1 MRQASDAADDLN
13 RNDHDILTLV
23 RAFAGR
29 TSDVTKINH
38 WLAVGAVAIS
48 ALAGFSQELWAD
60 DLKGLNGSWQGRGM
74 VNRQDGSKERLRCQA
89 SYSNS
94 SPTINMMLT
103 CASDSY
109 KFELQSNFKSDAGKL
124 SGTWSETTR
133 RLQGNIAGNVEGD
146 TVRARVN
153 SDTFSAFLNVRT
165 VGAQQTVII
174 ESPGSTISNVSI
186 SLRKS

>member
-1 MRQASDAADDLN
+1 M
-13 RNDHDILTLV
+13 
-23 RAFAGR
+23 
-29 TSDVTKINH
+29 TKINH
-38 WLAVGAVAIS
+38 LLALAVLGAVS
-48 ALAGFSQELWAD
+48 LLGTSVELYAD
-60 DLKGLNGSWQGRGM
+60 DLKSLSGSWQGRGM
-74 VNRQDGSKERLRCQA
+74 VNRNDGTKERLRCQA
-89 SYSNS
+89 SYSNN
-94 SPTINMMLT
+94 SPTINMMLI

-109 KFELQSNFKSDAGKL
+109 KFELQSNFKADAGKL
-124 SGTWSETTR
+124 SGTWSESTR
-133 RLQGNIAGNVEGD
+133 RLGGVIAGNVDGD

>member
-1 MRQASDAADDLN
+1 MTKLN
-13 RNDHDILTLV
+13 HL
-23 RAFAGR
+23 
-29 TSDVTKINH
+29 
-38 WLAVGAVAIS
+38 LAIGAVAFS
-48 ALAGFSQELWAD
+48 SFLGFSQDVRAG
-60 DLKGLNGSWQGRGM
+60 DLKSLSGSWQGRGM

-89 SYSNS
+89 SYSNVS
-94 SPTINMMLT
+94 AATNMMLT

-109 KFELQSNFKSDAGKL
+109 KFELQSNFTNDAGKL

-133 RLQGNIAGNVEGD
+133 RLQGNIAGNVDGD

-165 VGAQQTVII
+165 VGPQQTVVI